1 VAFRKKR
8 NRSAEPPEA
17 ETANAAAAVPEE
29 DVAPDRPGPRDASE
43 IEEGG
48 TYLDFGG
55 LRIPALP
62 GSTIR
67 LEQDSSIKRIVA
79 VTVLRDGASLQVRAF
94 AAPRSGGMWEE
105 NRTSILEQVAA
116 QSGAVEE
123 VDGRYGRELHAR
135 LQVPGKDGA
144 PARTRWVRF
153 TGIDGPRWLVH
164 AVFTSEAPGGPDW
177 DALEEVLESIVVVRG
192 SDAMPAGA
200 MLTLR
205 PPEQP
210 PAAAAEE
217 QAVPDTESLEPGA
230 RITEVR

>member
-1 VAFRKKR
+1 MAFRKKR
-8 NRSAEPPEA
+8 NQQVESD
-17 ETANAAAAVPEE
+17 AAAVVDEAAE
-29 DVAPDRPGPRDASE
+29 GTAEAERPGPRDATE
-43 IEEGG
+43 VDEGG
-48 TYLDFGG
+48 AYLDFGG

-67 LEQDSSIKRIVA
+67 LEQDPNIKRIVA
-79 VTVLRDGASLQVRAF
+79 VTVLRDSGSLQVRAF

-105 NRTSILEQVAA
+105 NRTSILEQVSA
-116 QSGAVEE
+116 QGGVVEE

-135 LQVPGKDGA
+135 LQMPGKEGA
-144 PARTRWVRF
+144 PARTRYVRF

-164 AVFTSEAPGGPDW
+164 AVFNSEAPGGPRW

-192 SDAMPAGA
+192 TDAMPAGA
-200 MLTLR
+200 MLMLR

-210 PAAAAEE
+210 PAAAEGATE
-217 QAVPDTESLEPGA
+217 PDVESLEPGA